1 MADDKTIIQNEVN
14 FTSKGIEDVTKKVE
28 KLETNLKEVA
38 KQAEA
43 IVTQFEKLGK
53 SNINVNNINPNQSQY
68 KVGKNNFI
76 LTRSKEDRETKSKL
90 NKYLER
96 ASEAE
101 LTALE
106 AHTESLNAQ
115 TQKVKEQ
122 TRLLDSKAKIK
133 EKNAQT
139 NAETLAV
146 RKEKLDLNRNYY
158 RYRNEHPDEFGTR
171 TKSRNYQMGSALS
184 EIGQQVSGY
193 GLAGRLSGDTLS
205 IIGSTLKNG
214 PWGFAAAG
222 LTKLVSGIADLGK
235 ASLQAYSE
243 IETLKTGLSII
254 SPTQAQADSLFRDV
268 AGYATRSPYGVAQS
282 TELVTLLKQSG
293 VNDSELM
300 STLTMLGDTA
310 GGNMEKL
317 KRIANNYAQIVS
329 IGKASMLDMRQF
341 AYAGIPIFEAVSKE
355 LGVTQQAL
363 REMISDGKVTSD
375 VIEKVFKDL
384 TSANGIFANATE
396 IGAKTFSARK
406 QNLAD
411 TKQLALAEMGEAFI
425 NIGSGL
431 GTNLQNEGLGREFL
445 NFSENIYQGLQ
456 RWANGANIERSIE
469 NIEKR
474 EARIRELKELIDY
487 NKQLGNDAVVRKLE
501 KQLNEVS
508 NLKDIEKD
516 RASYK
521 ALYDVFYQGF
531 ESLKKEFPEM
541 PDITTM
547 SLSDISQKRDFFRTS
562 YETLRASRKDYSKA
576 LETSSELN
584 SVLVIDEKIQE
595 LFNKKTPV
603 EEAIAIIEEE
613 YNFWV
618 EALQVRKEFK
628 KLKAESFQADIETR
642 ALQEQQRVS
651 DLIDKSSKNPN
662 SIANIASQITQEYQ
676 KTEEYQQKQLEQQ
689 KKQWEEAKQIL
700 SDISKYQKENG
711 IVDFTKLGLK
721 DAVQYFNK
729 GSFSVE
735 RDLNIVEG
743 KNAAQLNEDRN
754 LLTNQFGSAINQ
766 IQTYMQKSGLYD
778 YNFARLLSYVEGDI
792 TKGKTTTAWYKDF
805 SSHFIGLS
813 DSINN
818 WIEKESD
825 ENKKEQLGGIK
836 DFLSMATLLLSSN
849 TDARNYNIDELLK
862 KSGSNKD
869 FIPLWKR
876 LLGGLTGLSPTA
888 IDSTKGALTAYRDDI
903 AIRNTTSGVLK
914 AGLQSGLG
922 VDFVQSILETSGEKG
937 TAKGTEDTY
946 QIDWKK
952 TGEAV
957 KKFAF
962 ELSNSTQVISAY
974 KEGLQNQL
982 SVYEAAMSDI
992 LVATENQM
1000 TDKDGHVSANTL
1012 DKMPDNYKGQL
1023 LNAFGEGLISDDGL
1037 KVDFKDGKFIDAN
1050 GNELS
1055 SENVKI
1061 TGNIFEFM
1069 KEELPKLREEIANAN
1084 VEENKRSKK
1093 ENLVTSLFDIAVF
1106 DEIMSQGNFSQSDE
1120 RALLDDREF
1129 VMKDF
1134 YQQLSKQIESYNSD
1148 AKKYGTKTTSLT
1160 TADVMDIYY
1169 SGGRDSEGNWL
1180 KDADIAFELFYNAVP
1195 KTIESLQKFLNSDG
1209 VRNLLER
1216 TKQAENAR
1224 SAQETANMLN
1234 QKTNFWGYTEEEQAL
1249 DATKSG
1255 GWSGFYH
1262 ENFFSKQ
1269 LEKLGVENTSISI
1282 DDISSRVS
1290 FDTAFNDLSSW
1301 QINKYKKQKKLGKDD
1316 TLTTS
1321 DFTAAEQDNITD
1333 QFVRSQIA
1341 AEAFKK
1347 TLDETKKSLSELGKE
1362 GLKDAFLIP
1371 FEKLG
1376 EYAAG
1381 NSDAMS
1387 EMGMS
1392 YQQLAGSL
1400 LSNIGPLLTNVG
1412 LEMVSWGI
1420 ADRNFGLIAA
1430 GLTMAA
1436 AGGFVGAYGGSL
1448 GKSDTKKDND
1458 SEYDKL
1464 KNLKGDLQDLLEQA
1478 RKDADYY
1485 ERNLRHKE
1493 ALGILD
1499 NLSHTSVNDA
1509 IIAPNG
1515 NVITTHPD
1523 DYLIATKTPQSLGTQ
1538 SVTVSP
1544 VVNNIV
1550 NNNARVNVSQETRQ
1564 NDDGS
1569 IDMITTIEEIVGN
1582 YIMSSKS
1589 DDAFNTREGRRQ
1601 GIQAVM

>member
-28 KLETNLKEVA
+28 ILETNLGNVA

-53 SNINVNNINPNQSQY
+53 SNINVNSINQNQSQY
-68 KVGKNNFI
+68 KVGRNNFI
-76 LTRSKEDRETKSKL
+76 LTNSKEDRETKSKL
-90 NKYLER
+90 NKHLER

-115 TQKVKEQ
+115 TKKVKEQ
-122 TRLLDSKAKIK
+122 TRLLDSKAKVK

-158 RYRNEHPDEFGTR
+158 RYRSEHPDEFGTR
-171 TKSRNYQMGSALS
+171 TKSKSYQMGSALS

-254 SPTQAQADSLFRDV
+254 SPTQVQADTLFRDV

-396 IGAKTFSARK
+396 IGAKTFAARK

-411 TKQLALAEMGEAFI
+411 TKQLALSSMGEVII
-425 NIGSGL
+425 NKGIGGGL
-431 GTNLQNEGLGREFL
+431 NLENEGFGRTLLSISERFYEAL
-445 NFSENIYQGLQ
+445 NKWSDSINLERSLENINKKDDRVEQLEALIAWNEANGNNNIASELKKELAQVLAFSSFDEDMSNLSRSYDKKTSSYEGVKDSISYEEVDKMKKSDIKRRIKEADANLSAASSLPTDYYKTMNDDALR
-456 RWANGANIERSIE
+456 RWQLANGAEFASLLAKNTPPE
-469 NIEKR
+469 
-474 EARIRELKELIDY
+474 ELISLY
-487 NKQLGNDAVVRKLE
+487 Q
-501 KQLNEVS
+501 NEV
-508 NLKDIEKD
+508 
-516 RASYK
+516 
-521 ALYDVFYQGF
+521 
-531 ESLKKEFPEM
+531 
-541 PDITTM
+541 
-547 SLSDISQKRDFFRTS
+547 DFWKQV
-562 YETLRASRKDYSKA
+562 LRAKNGLDKLTDEEKSAHYGTSA
-576 LETSSELN
+576 L
-584 SVLVIDEKIQE
+584 KIQ
-595 LFNKKTPV
+595 
-603 EEAIAIIEEE
+603 
-613 YNFWV
+613 
-618 EALQVRKEFK
+618 QG
-628 KLKAESFQADIETR
+628 
-642 ALQEQQRVS
+642 VS
-651 DLIDKSSKNPN
+651 DTSSKNLSSNPD
-662 SIANIASQITQEYQ
+662 SIYNIASQITQLY
-676 KTEEYQQKQLEQQ
+676 KNSEEYKKKQLEEQ
-689 KKQWEEAKQIL
+689 KELWSQAQKTLLDIRNIQDKQGIIDYSKSNAKDLLSYFENGAITEERKLTVRKIDDLNKMASDRVILTKQYQTMIGLVKDYMSQNSVYDENVNKALDKFSNAKFQRTPAEFFDNFSKIFSDTIETIDKSTNETNKDIL
-700 SDISKYQKENG
+700 SDVK
-711 IVDFTKLGLK
+711 T
-721 DAVQYFNK
+721 
-729 GSFSVE
+729 
-735 RDLNIVEG
+735 
-743 KNAAQLNEDRN
+743 
-754 LLTNQFGSAINQ
+754 LLT
-766 IQTYMQKSGLYD
+766 
-778 YNFARLLSYVEGDI
+778 
-792 TKGKTTTAWYKDF
+792 
-805 SSHFIGLS
+805 
-813 DSINN
+813 
-818 WIEKESD
+818 
-825 ENKKEQLGGIK
+825 
-836 DFLSMATLLLSSN
+836 MATLQYSSD
-849 TDARNYNIDELLK
+849 TSSADYDLDKLLK
-862 KSGSNKD
+862 GKGGQD

-876 LLGGLTGLSPTA
+876 LLGGLTGISPTA

-922 VDFVQSILETSGEKG
+922 VDFVQSILKTSGEKG

-1000 TDKDGHVSANTL
+1000 TDKDGHTSVAI
-1012 DKMPDNYKGQL
+1012 DKMPDNYKEQL
-1023 LNAFGEGLISDDGL
+1023 LNAFGEELISDDGL
-1037 KVDFKDGKFIDAN
+1037 KVDFKDGKFIDEN
-1050 GNELS
+1050 GNQLS
-1055 SENVKI
+1055 SENVRI
-1061 TGNIFEFM
+1061 TGNIFEFI
-1069 KEELPKLREEIANAN
+1069 KEELPKLREEIANAS

-1093 ENLVTSLFDIAVF
+1093 ESLVTSLFDIAVF
-1106 DEIMSQGNFSQSDE
+1106 DEIMSQGNFNQSDE
-1120 RALLDDREF
+1120 RTLLDDREF

-1148 AKKYGTKTTSLT
+1148 AEKYGTKTTSLT

-1195 KTIESLQKFLNSDG
+1195 KTIESLQSFLNSDG
-1209 VRNLLER
+1209 VKKLLEQ
-1216 TKQAENAR
+1216 TKKAENAR
-1224 SAQETANMLN
+1224 SAQKTANMLN
-1234 QKTNFWGYTEEEQAL
+1234 QKTNFWGYTEEEQKL

-1269 LEKLGVENTSISI
+1269 LEKLGVENTGISI
-1282 DDISSRVS
+1282 DDVSSRVS

-1301 QINKYKKQKKLGKDD
+1301 QINKYKKQKGLGKDD
-1316 TLTTS
+1316 ILTTS

-1381 NSDAMS
+1381 NSNAMN

-1436 AGGFVGAYGGSL
+1436 AGGFVGAYGGSI

-1582 YIMSSKS
+1582 YIMSPKS

>member
-76 LTRSKEDRETKSKL
+76 LTNSKEDRETKSKL
-90 NKYLER
+90 NKHLER

-411 TKQLALAEMGEAFI
+411 TKQLALSSIGEVII
-425 NIGSGL
+425 NGGIGG
-431 GTNLQNEGLGREFL
+431 GQNLENEGFGRTLLSISERFYEAL
-445 NFSENIYQGLQ
+445 NKWSDSINLERSLENISKKDDRVEQLKALIA
-456 RWANGANIERSIE
+456 WNEANGNNNI
-469 NIEKR
+469 
-474 EARIRELKELIDY
+474 
-487 NKQLGNDAVVRKLE
+487 
-501 KQLNEVS
+501 
-508 NLKDIEKD
+508 
-516 RASYK
+516 AS
-521 ALYDVFYQGF
+521 
-531 ESLKKEFPEM
+531 ELKKELAQVLAFSSFDEDM
-541 PDITTM
+541 SNLSRSYDKKTSNYEGVKDSISYEEIDKMKKSDIKRKIKEADANLSAASSLPTDYYKTM
-547 SLSDISQKRDFFRTS
+547 SDDALRRWQLANGVEFASLLVKNTPPEELISLYQNEVNFW
-562 YETLRASRKDYSKA
+562 EQVLRAKNGLDKLTDEEKSAHYGTSA
-576 LETSSELN
+576 L
-584 SVLVIDEKIQE
+584 KIQ
-595 LFNKKTPV
+595 
-603 EEAIAIIEEE
+603 
-613 YNFWV
+613 
-618 EALQVRKEFK
+618 QG
-628 KLKAESFQADIETR
+628 
-642 ALQEQQRVS
+642 VS
-651 DLIDKSSKNPN
+651 DTSSKNSSSNPD
-662 SIANIASQITQEYQ
+662 SIYNIASQITQLY
-676 KTEEYQQKQLEQQ
+676 KNSEEYEKKQLEEQ
-689 KKQWEEAKQIL
+689 KKLWSQVQKTLLDIRKIQDKQ
-700 SDISKYQKENG
+700 G
-711 IVDFTKLGLK
+711 IVDYSKSNAK
-721 DAVQYFNK
+721 D
-729 GSFSVE
+729 
-735 RDLNIVEG
+735 
-743 KNAAQLNEDRN
+743 
-754 LLTNQFGSAINQ
+754 
-766 IQTYMQKSGLYD
+766 
-778 YNFARLLSYVEGDI
+778 LLSYFENGAI
-792 TKGKTTTAWYKDF
+792 TEERKLTVRKIDDLNKMASDRVILTKQYQTM
-805 SSHFIGLS
+805 IGLVKDYMS
-813 DSINN
+813 QNSVY
-818 WIEKESD
+818 D
-825 ENKKEQLGGIK
+825 ENVNKALDKFSNAKFQRTPAEFFDNFSKIFSDTIETIDKSTNETNK
-836 DFLSMATLLLSSN
+836 DILSGVKTLLTMATLQYSSD
-849 TDARNYNIDELLK
+849 TSSADHTLDKLLK
-862 KSGSNKD
+862 GKGGQD
-869 FIPLWKR
+869 FISLWKR

-922 VDFVQSILETSGEKG
+922 VDFVQSILKTSGEKG
-937 TAKGTEDTY
+937 TAEGTEDTF

-1012 DKMPDNYKGQL
+1012 DKMPDNYKEQL

-1037 KVDFKDGKFIDAN
+1037 KVEFKDGKFIDAN
-1050 GNELS
+1050 GKELS
-1055 SENVKI
+1055 SENVRI

-1069 KEELPKLREEIANAN
+1069 KEELPKLREEIAKT
-1084 VEENKRSKK
+1084 EKEGIKRQ
-1093 ENLVTSLFDIAVF
+1093 ERDNLAFNIRDIAVF
-1106 DEIMSQGNFSQSDE
+1106 DEILKKGNFSQSDVTS
-1120 RALLDDREF
+1120 LLSK
-1129 VMKDF
+1129 KDF
-1134 YQQLSKQIESYNSD
+1134 VLSFFDTNLTNAKEKRKTNLTETDILRIVSTNS
-1148 AKKYGTKTTSLT
+1148 
-1160 TADVMDIYY
+1160 IYEKGKV
-1169 SGGRDSEGNWL
+1169 SENGRLALEIFNE
-1180 KDADIAFELFYNAVP
+1180 AIP
-1195 KTIESLQKFLNSDG
+1195 KTIEDLQSFLDSDS
-1209 VRNLLER
+1209 VRLLIER
-1216 TKQAENAR
+1216 NKQAENAR

-1269 LEKLGVENTSISI
+1269 LEKLGVENTGISI

-1290 FDTAFNDLSSW
+1290 FDTAFNDLSTW
-1301 QINKYKKQKKLGKDD
+1301 QINKYKKQKGLGEDD

-1321 DFTAAEQDNITD
+1321 DFTADEKDSITD

-1347 TLDETKKSLSELGKE
+1347 TLEDTRKSLTELGKE

-1381 NSDAMS
+1381 NGDAI
-1387 EMGMS
+1387 EDMGS
-1392 YQQLAGSL
+1392 AYKQLAGSL
-1400 LSNIGPLLTNVG
+1400 MSNIGPLLTNVG
-1412 LEMVSWGI
+1412 LELASSAI
-1420 ADRNFGLIAA
+1420 ADKNYGLMAA
-1430 GLTMAA
+1430 GLAIAA
-1436 AGGFVGAYGGSL
+1436 AGGFVGAFGGQL
-1448 GKSDTKKDND
+1448 GKGDTKKESD

-1464 KNLKGDLQDLLEQA
+1464 KSLKGDLQDLLEQA
-1478 RKDADYY
+1478 RKDAAYY
-1485 ERNLRHKE
+1485 EKNLRHKE
-1493 ALGILD
+1493 ALGVLD

-1523 DYLIATKTPQSLGTQ
+1523 DYLIATKTPQSLGSQT
-1538 SVTVSP
+1538 VTVKP

-1550 NNNARVNVSQETRQ
+1550 NNNARVNVSQETKQ

-1569 IDMITTIEEIVGN
+1569 VDIITTIEEIVGN
-1582 YIMSSKS
+1582 YIASPKS
-1589 DDAFNTREGRRQ
+1589 DEAFSTRENRSH

>member
-28 KLETNLKEVA
+28 KLENNLKEVA

-76 LTRSKEDRETKSKL
+76 LTNSKEDRETKSKL
-90 NKYLER
+90 NKHLER

-411 TKQLALAEMGEAFI
+411 TKQLALSSIGEVII
-425 NIGSGL
+425 NGGIGG
-431 GTNLQNEGLGREFL
+431 GQNLENEGFGRTLLSISERFYEAL
-445 NFSENIYQGLQ
+445 NKWSDSINLERSLENISKKDDRVEQLKALIA
-456 RWANGANIERSIE
+456 WNEANGNNNI
-469 NIEKR
+469 
-474 EARIRELKELIDY
+474 
-487 NKQLGNDAVVRKLE
+487 
-501 KQLNEVS
+501 
-508 NLKDIEKD
+508 
-516 RASYK
+516 AS
-521 ALYDVFYQGF
+521 
-531 ESLKKEFPEM
+531 ELKKELAQVLAFSSFDEDM
-541 PDITTM
+541 SNLSRSYDKKTSNYEGVKDSISYEEIDKMKKSDIKRKIKEADANLSAASSLPTDYYKTM
-547 SLSDISQKRDFFRTS
+547 SDDALRRWQLANGVEFASLLVKNTPPEELISLYQNEVNFW
-562 YETLRASRKDYSKA
+562 EQVLRAKNGLDKLTDEEKSAHHGTSA
-576 LETSSELN
+576 L
-584 SVLVIDEKIQE
+584 KIQ
-595 LFNKKTPV
+595 
-603 EEAIAIIEEE
+603 
-613 YNFWV
+613 
-618 EALQVRKEFK
+618 QG
-628 KLKAESFQADIETR
+628 
-642 ALQEQQRVS
+642 VS
-651 DLIDKSSKNPN
+651 DTSSKNSSSNPD
-662 SIANIASQITQEYQ
+662 SIYNIASQITQLY
-676 KTEEYQQKQLEQQ
+676 KNSEEYEKKQLEEQ
-689 KKQWEEAKQIL
+689 KKLWSQVQKTLLDIRKIQDKQ
-700 SDISKYQKENG
+700 G
-711 IVDFTKLGLK
+711 IVDYSKSNAK
-721 DAVQYFNK
+721 D
-729 GSFSVE
+729 
-735 RDLNIVEG
+735 
-743 KNAAQLNEDRN
+743 
-754 LLTNQFGSAINQ
+754 
-766 IQTYMQKSGLYD
+766 
-778 YNFARLLSYVEGDI
+778 LLSYFENGAI
-792 TKGKTTTAWYKDF
+792 TEERKLTVRKTDDLNKMASDRVILTKQYQTM
-805 SSHFIGLS
+805 IGLVKDYMS
-813 DSINN
+813 QNGVY
-818 WIEKESD
+818 D
-825 ENKKEQLGGIK
+825 ENVNKALDKFSNAKFQRTPAEFFDNFSKIFSDTIETIDKSTNETNK
-836 DFLSMATLLLSSN
+836 DILSGVKTLLTMATLQYSSD
-849 TDARNYNIDELLK
+849 TSSADYTLDKLLK
-862 KSGSNKD
+862 GKGGQD

-922 VDFVQSILETSGEKG
+922 VDFVQSILKTSGEKG
-937 TAKGTEDTY
+937 TAEGTEDTY

-1012 DKMPDNYKGQL
+1012 DKMPDNYKEQL

-1037 KVDFKDGKFIDAN
+1037 KVHFKDGKFIDAN
-1050 GNELS
+1050 ENELS
-1055 SENVKI
+1055 SENVRI

-1093 ENLVTSLFDIAVF
+1093 ESLINSLSDIAVF

-1148 AKKYGTKTTSLT
+1148 ARKYGTKTTSLT
-1160 TADVMDIYY
+1160 TTDVMDIYH

-1195 KTIESLQKFLNSDG
+1195 KTIESLQNFLNSDG
-1209 VRNLLER
+1209 VGNLLER

-1234 QKTNFWGYTEEEQAL
+1234 QKTNLWGYTEEEQNL

-1269 LEKLGVENTSISI
+1269 LEKLGVENTGISI
-1282 DDISSRVS
+1282 DDVSSRVS
-1290 FDTAFNDLSSW
+1290 FDTAFNDLSTW
-1301 QINKYKKQKKLGKDD
+1301 QINKYKKQKGLGEDD

-1321 DFTAAEQDNITD
+1321 DFTADEKDSITD

-1347 TLDETKKSLSELGKE
+1347 TLEDTRKSLSELGKE

-1381 NSDAMS
+1381 NGDAI
-1387 EMGMS
+1387 EDMGS
-1392 YQQLAGSL
+1392 AYKQLAGSL
-1400 LSNIGPLLTNVG
+1400 MSNIGPLLTNVG
-1412 LEMVSWGI
+1412 LELASSAI
-1420 ADRNFGLIAA
+1420 ADKNYGLMAA
-1430 GLTMAA
+1430 GLAIAA
-1436 AGGFVGAYGGSL
+1436 AGGFVGAFGGQSSK
-1448 GKSDTKKDND
+1448 GDTKKESD

-1464 KNLKGDLQDLLEQA
+1464 KSLKGDLQDLLEQA
-1478 RKDADYY
+1478 RKDAAYY
-1485 ERNLRHKE
+1485 EKNLRHKE
-1493 ALGILD
+1493 ALGVLD

-1523 DYLIATKTPQSLGTQ
+1523 DYLIATKTPQSLGSQT
-1538 SVTVSP
+1538 VTVKP

-1550 NNNARVNVSQETRQ
+1550 NNNARVNVSQETKQ

-1569 IDMITTIEEIVGN
+1569 VDVITTIEEIVGN
-1582 YIMSSKS
+1582 YIASPKS
-1589 DDAFNTREGRRQ
+1589 DEAFSTREGRKQ

>member
-1 MADDKTIIQNEVN
+1 MAIIQNEVN
-14 FTSKGIEDVTKKVE
+14 FTSKGIEDVTNKVE
-28 KLETNLKEVA
+28 TLKTNLEEVA

-53 SNINVNNINPNQSQY
+53 THINVNSINQNQSQY
-68 KVGKNNFI
+68 KVGRNNFV
-76 LTRSKEDRETKSKL
+76 LRDSKEDKETKTIL
-90 NKYLER
+90 NKQLEK
-96 ASEAE
+96 ANEAE
-101 LTALE
+101 LQATI
-106 AHTESLNAQ
+106 AHTNALNAD
-115 TQKVKEQ
+115 TE
-122 TRLLDSKAKIK
+122 KIK
-133 EKNAQT
+133 KQTEQADAVLKVRQRNSETNKKNSE
-139 NAETLAV
+139 N
-146 RKEKLDLNRNYY
+146 RSRYLDKNMNWYKY
-158 RYRNEHPDEFGTR
+158 RDEHPEMFV
-171 TKSRNYQMGSALS
+171 SRASQPKYQWGATLS
-184 EIGQQVSGY
+184 EVGHTVSGL
-193 GLAGRLSGDTLS
+193 GGAGARIGGDLTS
-205 IIGSTLKNG
+205 VFGMALKNG
-214 PWGFAAAG
+214 PLALATQGIS
-222 LTKLVSGIADLGK
+222 KLVSGLAELGK

-254 SPTQAQADSLFRDV
+254 SPTQVQADTLFRDV

-341 AYAGIPIFEAVSKE
+341 AYTGIPIFEAVSKE

-431 GTNLQNEGLGREFL
+431 GSNLQNEGVGREFL

-456 RWANGANIERSIE
+456 RWANGANIEKSIE

-474 EARIRELKELIDY
+474 ESRISELKELIEY
-487 NKQLGNDAVVRKLE
+487 NKSLGNDTVV
-501 KQLNEVS
+501 KQLERQLENVL
-508 NLKDIEKD
+508 NLRDIEKD
-516 RASYK
+516 RASYNN
-521 ALYDVFYQGF
+521 LYESIMQDF
-531 ESLKKEFPEM
+531 EALKKEYPEM
-541 PDITTM
+541 PDIRIMDMAEVYEKYQDTRNDAN
-547 SLSDISQKRDFFRTS
+547 SFSKREYDLLISRGT
-562 YETLRASRKDYSKA
+562 KA
-576 LETSSELN
+576 E
-584 SVLVIDEKIQE
+584 
-595 LFNKKTPV
+595 KTPAKWSDRARELYKEGV
-603 EEAIAIIEEE
+603 SSAEAEAILKEEAAFWERAIEIRR
-613 YNFWV
+613 N
-618 EALQVRKEFK
+618 LT
-628 KLKAESFQADIETR
+628 KLRAESFQANIETR

-721 DAVQYFNK
+721 DAVQYFNR

-735 RDLNIVEG
+735 RDLSIVEG
-743 KNAAQLNEDRN
+743 KNTAQLNEDKGT
-754 LLTNQFGSAINQ
+754 LTTQFGSTIDQ
-766 IQTYMQKSGLYD
+766 IQSYMQESGLYD
-778 YNFARLLSYVEGDI
+778 SNFARLLSYIEGDI
-792 TKGKTTTAWYKDF
+792 TKDKTTTQWYKDF

-813 DSINN
+813 DSINK

-849 TDARNYNIDELLK
+849 TDAKDYTDKLLK
-862 KSGSNKD
+862 GKGGQD

-876 LLGGLTGLSPTA
+876 LLGGLTGISPTA

-922 VDFVQSILETSGEKG
+922 VDFVQSILKTSGEKG
-937 TAKGTEDTY
+937 TAEGTEDTY

-1000 TDKDGHVSANTL
+1000 TDKDGHTSAAAI
-1012 DKMPDNYKGQL
+1012 DKMPDNYKEQL
-1023 LNAFGEGLISDDGL
+1023 LNAFGEELISDDGL
-1037 KVDFKDGKFIDAN
+1037 KVDFKDGKFIDEN
-1050 GNELS
+1050 GNQLS
-1055 SENVKI
+1055 SGNVRI
-1061 TGNIFEFM
+1061 TGNIFEFI
-1069 KEELPKLREEIANAN
+1069 KEELPKLREEIANAS

-1093 ENLVTSLFDIAVF
+1093 ESLVTSLSDIAVF
-1106 DEIMSQGNFSQSDE
+1106 DEIMSQGEFSQSDE

-1134 YQQLSKQIESYNSD
+1134 YQQLSKLIESYNSD
-1148 AKKYGTKTTSLT
+1148 AEKYGTKTTSLT
-1160 TADVMDIYY
+1160 TADVMGIYY

-1180 KDADIAFELFYNAVP
+1180 KDADIAFELFYNAIP
-1195 KTIESLQKFLNSDG
+1195 KTIESLQNFLNSDG
-1209 VRNLLER
+1209 VGNLLER

-1269 LEKLGVENTSISI
+1269 LEKLGVENTGISI
-1282 DDISSRVS
+1282 DDVSSRVS

-1301 QINKYKKQKKLGKDD
+1301 QINKYKKQKGLGEDD

-1321 DFTAAEQDNITD
+1321 DFTADEKDSITD

-1347 TLDETKKSLSELGKE
+1347 TLEDTRKSLTELGKE

-1381 NSDAMS
+1381 NGDAI
-1387 EMGMS
+1387 EDMGS
-1392 YQQLAGSL
+1392 AYTQLAGSL
-1400 LSNIGPLLTNVG
+1400 MSNIGPLLTNVG
-1412 LEMVSWGI
+1412 LQLASTAI
-1420 ADRNFGLIAA
+1420 ADEDYGLMAA
-1430 GLTMAA
+1430 GLAIAA
-1436 AGGFVGAYGGSL
+1436 AGGFVGAFGGAF

-1478 RKDADYY
+1478 RKDAAYY
-1485 ERNLRHKE
+1485 EKNLRHKE

-1523 DYLIATKTPQSLGTQ
+1523 DYLIATKTPQSLGSQ
-1538 SVTVSP
+1538 AVTVKP

-1550 NNNARVNVSQETRQ
+1550 NNNARVNVSQETKQ

-1569 IDMITTIEEIVGN
+1569 VDIITTIEEIVGN
-1582 YIMSSKS
+1582 YITSPRS
-1589 DDAFNTREGRRQ
+1589 DDAFSAREGRRQ